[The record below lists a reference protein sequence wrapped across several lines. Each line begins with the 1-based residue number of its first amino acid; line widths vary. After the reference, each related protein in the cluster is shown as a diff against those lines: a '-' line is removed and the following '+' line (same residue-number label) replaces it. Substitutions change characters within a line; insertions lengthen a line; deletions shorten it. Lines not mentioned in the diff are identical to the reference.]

1 MFMLDNIKT
10 VDKRYKKTPSSCMC
24 MIAENSRSL
33 KPLTPYKLN
42 TLYIAPNVHCL
53 KKIKNII

>member
-1 MFMLDNIKT
+1 MLGNIKT
-10 VDKRYKKTPSSCMC
+10 VDKRLKKHFKLYV
-24 MIAENSRSL
+24 IAEISRSL

>member
-10 VDKRYKKTPSSCMC
+10 VDKRYKKTLQ
-24 MIAENSRSL
+24 AEISRSL

-53 KKIKNII
+53 KKVKNII